1 MSNGK
6 VKLWFGVF
14 AFFVWSTTALVA
26 FRTQTYH
33 DSAVKLVSPK
43 LPEPSPT
50 YQTKSTPSTTQKRV
64 TIGER
69 KSKPTTKRRRGSSAS
84 RVRTPA
90 NVPTVKESGKM
101 IKLNCDIHSPLGC
114 AE

>member
-50 YQTKSTPSTTQKRV
+50 YQTKSTPSTTQKK
-64 TIGER
+64 TMTGEK
-69 KSKPTTKRRRGSSAS
+69 KSKPTTKKRRGSTAS
-84 RVRTPA
+84 RVLIQESA
-90 NVPTVKESGKM
+90 KTVKESGKM
-101 IKLNCDIHSPLGC
+101 IELNCDIHSPLGC
-114 AE
+114 AQ